1 MEFHGTRSGLKVVEG
16 KKEDWLIAAKFMQN
30 YNQDKF
36 GDYMREVAAKLKE
49 MEPYSDEMAAFLQ
62 EADNK
67 VKAAQLAEK
76 CMEEVAF

>member
-1 MEFHGTRSGLKVVEG
+1 MEFHGTRGGLKVIEG
-16 KKEDWLIAAKFMQN
+16 KQEDWLIAAKFMQG

-36 GDYMREVAAKLKE
+36 GDYMHKVAVQLKE
-49 MEPYSDEMAAFLQ
+49 MEPYSDEMAALLQ

-76 CMEEVAF
+76 CMEEVTF